1 MGLKDLKNFPVTIFT
16 SLSTIKTLSR
26 MTSPYVFKK
35 ISTVLADAPTDLKVS
50 TGFST
55 RWTNISL
62 TSLLLET
69 VVAKPMTLRV
79 IILKLVSKS
88 EITDADRTL
97 LERRKN
103 YHQKL
108 CQWEKVRKQC
118 NENSQTKLDSK
129 LILVLNKIY
138 RHQKTKF
145 SF

>member
-55 RWTNISL
+55 RWTKISL

-97 LERRKN
+97 LERRK
-103 YHQKL
+103 KSSS
-108 CQWEKVRKQC
+108 KVMHSRTVGK
-118 NENSQTKLDSK
+118 STKK
-129 LILVLNKIY
+129 V
-138 RHQKTKF
+138 Q
-145 SF
+145 

>member
-35 ISTVLADAPTDLKVS
+35 MSTVLADAPTDLKVS

-88 EITDADRTL
+88 VITDADRTL

-103 YHQKL
+103 HHQKL
-108 CQWEKVRKQC
+108 CIAGQWEKVRKQY
-118 NENSQTKLDSK
+118 NEN
-129 LILVLNKIY
+129 
-138 RHQKTKF
+138 F
-145 SF
+145 

>member
-35 ISTVLADAPTDLKVS
+35 MSTVLADAPTDLKVS

-55 RWTNISL
+55 RWTKISL

-88 EITDADRTL
+88 VITDADRTL

-108 CQWEKVRKQC
+108 CQWEKVRKQY
-118 NENSQTKLDSK
+118 NENS
-129 LILVLNKIY
+129 
-138 RHQKTKF
+138 
-145 SF
+145 